1 LNIWTLVD
9 SKSSVTHSVRNIL
22 KRHMS
27 RDVIQKYTAV
37 KETATKLIFQQT
49 TFFSC
54 VQDIIIIIIII

>member
-22 KRHMS
+22 KRYMS
-27 RDVIQKYTAV
+27 RDVIQNYTAV
-37 KETATKLIFQQT
+37 KKTATKLIFQQT

-54 VQDIIIIIIII
+54 IQGIIIIII